1 MTTSGNTF
9 DAIVVGGGHNG
20 LVCAAYLGRAGR
32 RVLVVEAA
40 AGPGGAA
47 TSSEFA
53 PGFTVSGCAHILN
66 MLHPKV
72 SRDLQLARH
81 GLKLS
86 AANIKTIALADNGR
100 HLIFDS
106 ALCATGTL
114 QAYSKTD
121 TENLPELRRR
131 LLRFGGV
138 LQELYG
144 TVPPRLGTDSR
155 ADRLA
160 LGKLGWAIR
169 RLGRD
174 DMREF
179 LRIAACNIADV
190 LNDELET
197 DLLKGAIGFDAVLGT
212 ELGPRSPN
220 SVFTLL
226 HRLSGEVN
234 GIQGALALPEGGMG
248 SVSRAMAAAAEANG
262 ATIRMDCPVGRIL
275 VENDRA
281 TGVELE
287 TGEVINAD
295 IVVSNVDPESTYLR
309 LLGPQYL
316 DTGFVRRIRSM
327 RARGTAAK
335 LHLALD
341 GVPDFVGLDDEQLGH
356 RLLIAPSIN
365 YVERA
370 FNHCKYG
377 EYSPAPAIE
386 ITIPSISDPTLAPDG
401 KHVLSSI
408 VQYVPH
414 RLKGGW
420 QDAREQL
427 VDRVVKTIAA
437 YAPGLEDQIVA
448 HELLTPA
455 DIEDR
460 YRISGGHW
468 HHAELSLDQFYMMRP
483 VPGAAQ
489 YAAPVDGLYLCGAGT
504 HPGGGVMGA
513 AGMNAADRI
522 IQDGK
527 NR

>member
-1 MTTSGNTF
+1 
-9 DAIVVGGGHNG
+9 
-20 LVCAAYLGRAGR
+20 
-32 RVLVVEAA
+32 
-40 AGPGGAA
+40 
-47 TSSEFA
+47 
-53 PGFTVSGCAHILN
+53 

-81 GLKLS
+81 GLRLS
-86 AANIKTIALADNGR
+86 ATSIKTIALADDGR
-100 HLIFDS
+100 HLIFDG
-106 ALCATGTL
+106 ALCATDTL
-114 QAYSKTD
+114 KAHSKTD
-121 TENLPELRRR
+121 TETLPELRRR
-131 LLRFGGV
+131 LLRFGGL

-144 TVPPRLGTDSR
+144 TVPPRLGTDTW

-160 LGKLGWAIR
+160 LGRLGWAIR

-179 LRIAACNIADV
+179 LRIAACNVADV
-190 LNDELET
+190 LNDELEA

-248 SVSRAMAAAAEANG
+248 SVSRAMAAAAEASG
-262 ATIRMDCPVGRIL
+262 STIRMDCPVGRIL

-281 TGVELE
+281 MGVELE

-295 IVVSNVDPESTYLR
+295 IVVSNVDPKSTYLR
-309 LLGPQYL
+309 LLGARHL
-316 DTGFVRRIRSM
+316 DTGFLRRIQSM

-341 GVPDFVGLDDEQLGH
+341 GVPEFVGLDNKQLGH

-365 YVERA
+365 YIERA

-386 ITIPSISDPTLAPDG
+386 ITIPSVSDPTLAPDG
-401 KHVLSSI
+401 RHVLSSI
-408 VQYVPH
+408 VQYVPY

-420 QDAREQL
+420 QDARGQL
-427 VDRVVKTIAA
+427 VDNVVKTISA
-437 YAPGLEDQIVA
+437 YAPGLESQILA
-448 HELLTPA
+448 HELLTPE

-468 HHAELSLDQFYMMRP
+468 HHSELALDQFYMMRP